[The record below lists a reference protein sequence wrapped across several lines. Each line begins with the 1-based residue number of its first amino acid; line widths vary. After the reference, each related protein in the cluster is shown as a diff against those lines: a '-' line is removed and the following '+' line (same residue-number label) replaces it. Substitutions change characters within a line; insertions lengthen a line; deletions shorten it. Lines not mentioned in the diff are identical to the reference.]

1 LRSIA
6 SAHAAACE
14 WITRAHT
21 LKDESDANRL
31 ASTARTMTS
40 HRARLYACFA
50 LVYLVWGSS
59 FLVVRVGVTD
69 LPPLLFAS
77 LRSLIGGALLLAL
90 ALHRGN
96 RLPRTAREWGQIA
109 FFALVLIA
117 FSSGSSTYALKHVAS
132 NEVAL
137 LNASMALWIAGLG
150 ALGAQGQKLSL
161 PSMIGLCLGF
171 VGVAL
176 LVWPSGTGL
185 TPQVGWQLLV
195 LFAAFVWAGGT
206 VVYRNTS
213 LLIGTIAFNAA
224 IMLVGSTMLG
234 VAGIVA
240 GELPHWHWEWRGML
254 AILFLGVFAS
264 AVTYSAFTWL
274 MKNARTDHVSTFA
287 YVNPAIATV
296 LGWVVLG
303 ETLSPQQMLGMLVVL
318 AGVVLVTMP
327 HR

>member
-1 LRSIA
+1 MQTPA
-6 SAHAAACE
+6 P
-14 WITRAHT
+14 
-21 LKDESDANRL
+21 
-31 ASTARTMTS
+31 TMTA

-77 LRSLIGGALLLAL
+77 LRSLIGGSLLLAL

-96 RLPRTAREWGQIA
+96 RLPRTAHEWLQIA
-109 FFALVLIA
+109 FFSLVLIA
-117 FSSGSSTYALKHVAS
+117 FSSGSTTHALKHLAS

-150 ALGAQGQKLSL
+150 TLGVNGQKLSV
-161 PSMIGLCLGF
+161 PSTIGLCIGF

-176 LVWPSGTGL
+176 LVWPAGQGL
-185 TPQVGWQLLV
+185 TPHVGWQLLV
-195 LFAAFVWAGGT
+195 LFSAFVWAGGT
-206 VVYRNTS
+206 IVYRNTS
-213 LLIGTIAFNAA
+213 LLIGTISFNAM
-224 IMLVGSTMLG
+224 IMLVGGAMLG
-234 VAGIVA
+234 SAGIAA
-240 GELPHWHWEWRGML
+240 GELPRWHWEWRGML
-254 AILFLGVFAS
+254 AVLFLGVFAS

-296 LGWVVLG
+296 LGWLVLG
-303 ETLSPQQMLGMLVVL
+303 ERLSPQQVLGMLVVL
-318 AGVVLVTMP
+318 AGVVLVTLP
-327 HR
+327 RRYF

>member
-1 LRSIA
+1 
-6 SAHAAACE
+6 
-14 WITRAHT
+14 
-21 LKDESDANRL
+21 
-31 ASTARTMTS
+31 MTS
-40 HRARLYACFA
+40 HRARIYACFA

-77 LRSLIGGALLLAL
+77 LRSLIGGSLLLAF
-90 ALHRGN
+90 ALHRGD
-96 RLPRTAREWGQIA
+96 RLPRTPNEWLQIVC
-109 FFALVLIA
+109 FSMVLIV
-117 FSSGSSTYALKHVAS
+117 FSSGSSTYALKHIAS

-150 ALGAQGQKLSL
+150 TLGAKGQKLSV
-161 PSMIGLCLGF
+161 PSLVGLCVGF
-171 VGVAL
+171 VGVGL
-176 LVWPSGTGL
+176 LVWPAEKGL
-185 TPQVGWQLLV
+185 TPHVGWQLLV

-206 VVYRNTS
+206 ILYRNSS
-213 LLIGTIAFNAA
+213 LLLGTIAFNAM
-224 IMLVGSTMLG
+224 IMLAGGVMLG
-234 VAGIVA
+234 VAGIA
-240 GELPHWHWEWRGML
+240 SGELPRWHWEWRGML

-264 AVTYSAFTWL
+264 AFTYSAFTWL

-303 ETLSPQQMLGMLVVL
+303 ESLSPQQVLGMLVAL

-327 HR
+327 HRYF